1 MGDDYASFAADYDA
15 CYADRTQDVTYY
27 AARACESD
35 GLILE
40 VGCGTGRVTI
50 PLARTGREVH
60 GLDASPAM
68 LRILGEKLAA
78 QPQLAVR
85 LHQGDMR
92 NFTLEQSFA
101 QVFVPFRAFLH
112 MDTIDDQLAALGTF
126 RRHLAAEGRL
136 ILDVFAPSY
145 DQLSRDQLDAPV
157 PTKFLHDGRVI
168 TAHDYVRY
176 SHGEQHLEIER
187 HLDHI
192 AADGCVRRKV
202 ERFHLRY
209 VFRYEMEL
217 LLRLAG
223 FHLETVHGGFDGRP
237 YDYHSGEM
245 IFTARP
251 A

>member
-1 MGDDYASFAADYDA
+1 V
-15 CYADRTQDVTYY
+15 Q
-27 AARACESD
+27 ES
-35 GLILE
+35 IA
-40 VGCGTGRVTI
+40 V
-50 PLARTGREVH
+50 
-60 GLDASPAM
+60 LDP
-68 LRILGEKLAA
+68 RLAA

-112 MDTIDDQLAALGTF
+112 LQTVDDQLAALRTF
-126 RRHLAAEGRL
+126 RRHLHADGRL

-145 DQLSRDQLDAPV
+145 DRLGRDQLDAPV
-157 PTKFLHDGRVI
+157 PTRFLHDGRII
-168 TAHDYVRY
+168 TARDHVRY
-176 SHGEQHLEIER
+176 SHREQHLEIER
-187 HLDHI
+187 HLEHI
-192 AADGCVRRKV
+192 AADGSVRRKV
-202 ERFHLRY
+202 ERFRLRY

-223 FHLETVHGGFDGRP
+223 FRLETVHGGFDGRL